1 VRQATSTG
9 RLYAGSS
16 ARIFVRAA
24 RKRRFRGSGMLFV
37 VGSPRSGTTFFARA
51 VGRQHNVVDLGEV
64 QPLKAAIPGLATL
77 PLEEAAKQLRTIV
90 ERVRL
95 LSLSFGL
102 RAVEQTPET
111 AFVLEAAL
119 RAYPGARAVHLIR
132 DGRDVVCS
140 LLERGWLNAD
150 ADGTD
155 DAGLP
160 LGPYPSFW
168 VEPERG
174 DEFRRTSNARRAAW
188 AWRSYVTAARR
199 VDSPRVFELRY
210 EELTAE
216 PHAVAER
223 LAGELSL
230 DGAALAASLAGAS
243 DRSVGRWRTDL
254 TPEQLADVEAEAGV
268 LLAELGYGNAGAV

>member
-1 VRQATSTG
+1 
-9 RLYAGSS
+9 
-16 ARIFVRAA
+16 
-24 RKRRFRGSGMLFV
+24 MLFV
-37 VGSPRSGTTFFARA
+37 VGSPRSGTSFFARA
-51 VGRQHNVVDLGEV
+51 VGRERNVVDLGEV
-64 QPLKAAIPGLATL
+64 HPLKAAIPELASL
-77 PLEEAAKQLRTIV
+77 PVDEAAARLRTIV

-119 RAYPGARAVHLIR
+119 RAYPEARAVHLIR

-150 ADGTD
+150 ASGSD

-160 LGPYPSFW
+160 LGPYPRFW

-174 DEFRRTSNARRAAW
+174 DEFRRTSDARRAAW
-188 AWRSYVTAARR
+188 AWRSYVDAARR
-199 VDSPRVFELRY
+199 VDSPRVLELRY
-210 EELTAE
+210 EELTAD
-216 PHAVAER
+216 PAAVATR

-230 DGAALAASLAGAS
+230 DRAALAASLSGAF

-254 TPEQLADVEAEAGV
+254 TPEQLADVENEAGA